1 MNESFYLSFPE
12 LPGGPY
18 IALDTSFTIGAEVGD
33 YILKR
38 SGVSPRHC
46 TFDIRKGVVTIVD
59 HNTEFGT
66 FIDGRR
72 IDPGQMFILMPGDRV
87 MIGNGITAELIH
99 ADHFEKTPHLDHWDT
114 PPELTPDKKKLIN
127 KNKKESLEREVAQK
141 KVELDIEQELLD
153 EIENDLKDSESFEK
167 TEKISIDDLLNKN
180 EAESFDDEFSDEPSP
195 PLAKRTD
202 IPVQKIEI
210 ANEGKSSQE
219 LSNEEGISSEAIY
232 DGFDEEIDQ
241 IEIKLEQKK
250 PSQKL
255 PVAGALSRFFA
266 FLVDCL
272 VAVCIYNLLNPYE
285 AFEKVISFLRNDILS
300 LFVSQSG
307 FINKLVTEFSFLID
321 FSSFLILFLI
331 FSQAIVGV
339 SIGQSLIG
347 IYSQKD
353 SLLMKRL
360 KGFFRAILGVITM
373 PFLVFDMPAL
383 FPKRTFKEKLT
394 KSYLFFD
401 MSTTKFFRGMI
412 IFYLALFFAFATPL
426 FQGFELA
433 PVIKVDDVE
442 NNIVP
447 RTVSQRLNEV
457 IVDPLNVSL
466 VKSKTSLVIPFPEI
480 EDKIS
485 FLVHPTR
492 DQNDAKINLGS
503 SVINLESTKDII
515 KLLSKASSS
524 NPMFSRSFP
533 ILQDFIKR
541 AQLDT
546 SMFKKQRLTV
556 LEQNQLNKEFFELTK
571 ASLKLGIKGLMNHV
585 QIHGP
590 FIKGFLDFKV
600 GLLKDLSEFE
610 NIRTDLLGDSKAL
623 VIEKR
628 NIGENDIV
636 IPLFVNE
643 MIPVL
648 RISPAHLTNS
658 KIVFPFIY
666 EQFFSG
672 AVWGKKSQRYFQ
684 DERPISGLDLFRL
697 LSIHQD
703 GFVKMSSDLA
713 MKIYGYYF
721 RIAQKIIREDRNKIS
736 ASFNNSID
744 YTNNILQKSLG
755 TIGESSDRENASK
768 LINDLKD
775 IKTNM
780 STMNKEFFGLD
791 ETAEEKEIGESE

>member
-1 MNESFYLSFPE
+1 MNENFYLSFPE

-38 SGVSPRHC
+38 AGVSPRHC

-87 MIGNGITAELIH
+87 MIGKGITAELIH

-114 PPELTPDKKKLIN
+114 PPELTPDKKRTIN
-127 KNKKESLEREVAQK
+127 KDKKENLETEVAYK
-141 KVELDIEQELLD
+141 KAELEIEQELLD
-153 EIENDLKDSESFEK
+153 EIENDLKETENSEK
-167 TEKISIDDLLNKN
+167 TEKISIDELLDKN
-180 EAESFDDEFSDEPSP
+180 DEDDYDDEENIEPAP
-195 PLAKRTD
+195 PLAKRTEV
-202 IPVQKIEI
+202 PAQKIEI
-210 ANEGKSSQE
+210 EDKEHDQDQE
-219 LSNEEGISSEAIY
+219 DTVVTGEAIY

-241 IEIKLEQKK
+241 IEIKLEERKVAA
-250 PSQKL
+250 KL

-272 VAVCIYNLLNPYE
+272 VAICIYNLLNPYE
-285 AFEKVISFLRNDILS
+285 SFDRIISFLRSDILS

-307 FINKLVTEFSFLID
+307 FVNKLVSEFSFLID

-331 FSQAIVGV
+331 FSQTLIGV
-339 SIGQSLIG
+339 SIGQLLIG

-353 SLLMKRL
+353 TLVMKRI
-360 KGFFRAILGVITM
+360 KGFLRSIIGIITM
-373 PFLVFDMPAL
+373 PFLVFDIPAL
-383 FPKRTFKEKLT
+383 IPKRTFKEKVT
-394 KSYLFFD
+394 KSFLFFE
-401 MSTTKFFRGMI
+401 MSTVKFFRGMI
-412 IFYLALFFAFATPL
+412 VFYFSLFLAFATPL
-426 FQGFELA
+426 FQGFKLA
-433 PVIKVDDVE
+433 PVIKVNDVNKE
-442 NNIVP
+442 VSV

-466 VKSKTSLVIPFPEI
+466 VKSKTSVVIPFPEI
-480 EDKIS
+480 EDTTS
-485 FLVHPTR
+485 FLVHPIQ
-492 DQNDAKINLGS
+492 DQNNNKLNLGS
-503 SVINLESTKDII
+503 SVIGLESVKDIV
-515 KLLSKASSS
+515 KLLNKASAS

-541 AQLDT
+541 TQLDS

-600 GLLKDLSEFE
+600 ELLKDISSFE
-610 NIRTDLLGDSKAL
+610 NIKTDLLGNSNAL
-623 VIEKR
+623 IIEKR
-628 NIGENDIV
+628 NIGENDTI
-636 IPLFVNE
+636 IPLFVNDI
-643 MIPVL
+643 IPVL
-648 RISPAHLTNS
+648 KISPAHLTNA
-658 KIVFPFIY
+658 KIIFPFVY

-672 AVWGKKSQRYFQ
+672 AIWGKKSQRFYQ
-684 DERPISGLDLFRL
+684 DEKPIAGLDLFRL
-697 LSIHQD
+697 LSIHKD
-703 GFVKMSSDLA
+703 GFIKMSSDLA

-721 RIAQKIIREDRNKIS
+721 RIAQQIISEDRNKIT

-744 YTNNILQKSLG
+744 YTTKVLQRSLE
-755 TIGESSDRENASK
+755 TIGESSERENASK
-768 LINDLKD
+768 LINDLND

-780 STMNKEFFGLD
+780 SNMNREFFGLNVTT
-791 ETAEEKEIGESE
+791 ETKEEGDIE